1 MMPTRPAPLHIF
13 PLDLLPSLPNT
24 TSTAVE
30 PTPPAALLTRIAQE
44 KVYSFYGH
52 FNATSLST
60 SAAACI
66 ASNSDGDADRLAAVL
81 GCFLEHSRQDCIA
94 EARLPDKPQVA
105 QACWLT
111 VRMFKPSSEYEVPRW
126 HRDGRMFA
134 CSCSCSF
141 SGSVL
146 EAVMLSDQVQHR
158 KSPHS
163 KYAVTLLGPATR
175 VLVPSAVVDD
185 ALADVKSRQGLDDD
199 SSVRVELVEALK
211 GCEEY
216 TVQRGQMIR
225 FSWGQDDSP
234 VHSEP
239 DFAGEDRVFVSVL
252 LGSEEEIR
260 DMCQCRQVPFGVVEV
275 RG

>member
-1 MMPTRPAPLHIF
+1 MI
-13 PLDLLPSLPNT
+13 
-24 TSTAVE
+24 TAVE

-44 KVYSFYGH
+44 KVYSFYGL

-66 ASNSDGDADRLAAVL
+66 ASNSDGDPDRLAAVL
-81 GCFLEHSRQDCIA
+81 RCFLEHSQQDCIA
-94 EARLPDKPQVA
+94 EAILPDKPQVA

-134 CSCSCSF
+134 CSCSF
-141 SGSVL
+141 SGSLL
-146 EAVMLSDQVQHR
+146 EAVMLSDQEGQQR

-175 VLVPSAVVDD
+175 ILVPSAVVDD
-185 ALADVKSRQGLDDD
+185 PLADVKDRQGLDDE
-199 SSVRVELVEALK
+199 SSVRAELAEALK

-216 TVQRGQMIR
+216 TLQRGQMIR

-252 LGSEEEIR
+252 LGSEAEIR
-260 DMCQCRQVPFGVVEV
+260 DMC
-275 RG
+275 